1 MTIQNALLTHHI
13 YRMIWQQILE
23 EEVESCT
30 VNYHILFWGQ
40 STVVLDKEIN
50 NCIKQHFI

>member
-1 MTIQNALLTHHI
+1 MTSQNALTTHHI
-13 YRMIWQQILE
+13 YQVIGQQIPV

-40 STVVLDKEIN
+40 STVVLAKEIHN
-50 NCIKQHFI
+50 MY